1 MNTEIEFTPISE
13 DDSVERL
20 VDQFCDQNGDE
31 EHGVI
36 ADSEYDLLYDH
47 LGAIISKYASYS
59 DDDEDADFMGSRYV
73 DQISWIQLVASD
85 DADPAIALKAALETV
100 QSAHRPL
107 AVSFDYFPDM
117 LLVMPPNRVFSTFKR
132 ELLIK
137 TEG

>member
-1 MNTEIEFTPISE
+1 MSLDIEFNLISE

-31 EHGVI
+31 EHGI
-36 ADSEYDLLYDH
+36 IPDAEYDRLYDY
-47 LGAIISKYASYS
+47 LGEIISKYASYS
-59 DDDEDADFMGSRYV
+59 DDNGDADFMGSRYV

-85 DADPAIALKAALETV
+85 EADPAIALQAALEAV

-107 AVSFDYFPDM
+107 AVSFDYYPDM

-132 ELLIK
+132 DRLIK
-137 TEG
+137 TG